1 MVPAKRRRRGARA
14 RRARRLAVLAGA
26 LFTAAISVG
35 LMLKTVP
42 PVGSAA
48 AVHLPELPP
57 APPALAPES
66 VAFTQR
72 PVFPYSVI
80 NGGAVSVEELKAAI
94 DKDPVVA
101 EHYAGFDVG
110 RARVE
115 RLEVPQLA
123 YVSYRI
129 GSDVFWT
136 RRPVLVPA
144 GETVLTDG
152 QRVARTRCGNQLA
165 SQPGAV
171 ADLEPPPSVLD
182 TPVLTLLPR
191 TYGSFRIPVP
201 PVLDIGVFAPPIG
214 PGFIS
219 SVPGGESGPWIGP
232 TSTTGLTP
240 DVDAGT
246 PLWPDDPDSPVGDL
260 PSPPSPESLP
270 YPNPVIDPLP
280 PFDPELPPTVPLPPA
295 PVPEPA
301 TLLLTLTGITAYG
314 ARRIRARRRRSE
326 PQPIID

>member
-1 MVPAKRRRRGARA
+1 
-14 RRARRLAVLAGA
+14 VLAGA

-35 LMLKTVP
+35 LMLKTLP

-48 AVHLPELPP
+48 AVHLPELPQ
-57 APPALAPES
+57 APPAVAPER
-66 VAFTQR
+66 VAYTER

-80 NGGAVSVEELKAAI
+80 DGGAVSVEELKAAI
-94 DKDPVVA
+94 EKDPVVA
-101 EHYAGFDVG
+101 EHYAGFDLA

-115 RLEVPQLA
+115 RLEVPKLVH
-123 YVSYRI
+123 VSYRM
-129 GSDVFWT
+129 GPDVFWT

-191 TYGSFRIPVP
+191 TFGPFGVLVP
-201 PVLDIGVFAPPIG
+201 PVLDIGVFAPPSG

-246 PLWPDDPDSPVGDL
+246 PLWPDDPDRPVGDL
-260 PSPPSPESLP
+260 PSPPSPETLP
-270 YPNPVIDPLP
+270 YPNPFIDPLP
-280 PFDPELPPTVPLPPA
+280 PFDPELPLTVPPPPA
-295 PVPEPA
+295 PVPEPG
-301 TLLLTLTGITAYG
+301 TLLLTLSGISVYA
-314 ARRIRARRRRSE
+314 ARRIRARRFRSE
-326 PQPIID
+326 SAPIID

>member
-1 MVPAKRRRRGARA
+1 MASAHRRRRGARA

-26 LFTAAISVG
+26 LCTAAISVG
-35 LMLKTVP
+35 LMLKTLP

-57 APPALAPES
+57 APPALAPER
-66 VAFTQR
+66 VAYTQR
-72 PVFPYSVI
+72 PLFPYSVI
-80 NGGAVSVEELKAAI
+80 DGGAVSVEELKAAI

-101 EHYAGFDVG
+101 EHYAGFDLG

-115 RLEVPQLA
+115 RLEVPKLA
-123 YVSYRI
+123 HVSYRI
-129 GSDVFWT
+129 GPKVFWT
-136 RRPVLVPA
+136 RRPVVVPA

-201 PVLDIGVFAPPIG
+201 PVLDIGVFAPPSG

-219 SVPGGESGPWIGP
+219 SVPSGESGPWIGP

-270 YPNPVIDPLP
+270 YPNPFIDPLP
-280 PFDPELPPTVPLPPA
+280 PFDPELPLTVPPQPA
-295 PVPEPA
+295 HVPEPG
-301 TLLLTLTGITAYG
+301 TLLLTLSGITAYG
-314 ARRIRARRRRSE
+314 ARRIRARRLRSGAA
-326 PQPIID
+326 PSID